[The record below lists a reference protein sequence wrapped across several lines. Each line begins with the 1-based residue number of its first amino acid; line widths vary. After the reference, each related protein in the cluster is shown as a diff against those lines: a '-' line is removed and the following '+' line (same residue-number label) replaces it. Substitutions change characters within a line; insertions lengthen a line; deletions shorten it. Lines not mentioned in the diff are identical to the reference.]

1 MENLK
6 KRLIYDVLYGFIR
19 LTPIE
24 WEIIHTPY
32 YQRLKWIKQLGF
44 SFYTYPGAEHSR
56 FGHSLGVMNNAHAI
70 LVQIGESASDD
81 ELFSGELKTKLVKEH
96 QSIRI
101 AALLHDIGSFCFS
114 HTVENAYIK
123 YSESNNSKNRDQRD
137 DHEHLGSF
145 IIKRTEG
152 KFGITTILNKHGLNV
167 QKISDLVKGIDSNI
181 LANQVLHSEIDCDR
195 MDYLLR
201 DAHYTGLHYGNYD
214 RDYLLNHFQAR
225 EISGHK
231 VLTIHEKAINC
242 VQDFLISRFAWYS
255 QVVRSARGAK
265 FDAIA
270 AEVAFYLL
278 KNGMIFR
285 YQELLEL
292 IENEPAKFFTFNDS
306 YFMTTLQNHYSAG
319 SFNKDKGIL
328 DMVESLLFSKSP
340 ARIKH
345 PAFDQRILDQ
355 NNTTDNQKIIKKAKE
370 KFNELHD
377 YVKKHGTDADW
388 IIEDFPKKDIYL
400 AKSHKRLVKDTLG
413 TNLLLERDPVKICYT
428 NGDVYLLSNLEN
440 NLVSKLQNTF
450 NFMPHV
456 FCSRGTHDLLK
467 ESGLL

>member
-1 MENLK
+1 MKKAK

-70 LVQIGESASDD
+70 LVQIGENASDE
-81 ELFSGELKTKLVKEH
+81 ELFSGELSSAMAKEH

-123 YSESNNSKNRDQRD
+123 YSESNNSKNRDQKD

-145 IIKRTEG
+145 IIKRTDN
-152 KFGITTILNKHGLNV
+152 KFGITRILNKYGLNV

-225 EISGHK
+225 EISGQK
-231 VLTIHEKAINC
+231 ILTIHEKAINC

-270 AEVAFYLL
+270 AEVSFYLL
-278 KNGMIFR
+278 KNGMIYR
-285 YQELLEL
+285 YQELLDL
-292 IENEPAKFFTFNDS
+292 IENDPTRFFTFNDS
-306 YFMTTLQNHYSAG
+306 YFMTTLQDHYNSG
-319 SFNKDKGIL
+319 NFKKDKGIL

-345 PAFDQRILDQ
+345 PVFNQRILDQ
-355 NNTTDNQKIIKKAKE
+355 NNTTDNQKIMKKARD
-370 KFNELHD
+370 KFNELYD
-377 YVKKHGTDADW
+377 YVKKHGSDADW
-388 IIEDFPKKDIYL
+388 MIEDFPKKDIYL
-400 AKSHKRLVKDTLG
+400 AKSHKRLVKDTQG
-413 TNLLLERDPVKICYT
+413 SNLLLERDPVKICYT

-456 FCSRGTHDLLK
+456 FCSRGAHDLLK
-467 ESGLL
+467 KSGLL